1 MATAFAGAAAARRHG
16 PTALAVAC
24 LPSSPVAAYSPCVGL
39 RDLPMSV
46 RAAGGVRGVRDGP
59 AHQWCRRAIAAH
71 RVVACVAA
79 SAALYAC
86 GLAAATTRQPDALSP
101 AGLTIATL
109 VYVSFAIIAIV
120 RWPPWVA
127 VAVSTAGAVASIAAG
142 TPDLLVGPA
151 LVVGMLVFS
160 LRSERTPAIA
170 GTAAVIGVLLAGHL
184 MFGLRANT
192 GWSDVAVVPWAA
204 VAAAIGQAVRALA
217 GSVSRR

>member
-24 LPSSPVAAYSPCVGL
+24 LLSSPRAAYSPCVGL
-39 RDLPMSV
+39 RNLAMGV
-46 RAAGGVRGVRDGP
+46 RAAGGVRGVRDGR

-71 RVVACVAA
+71 RVAACVAA

-86 GLAAATTRQPDALSP
+86 GLVVATTRQPDALSP

-109 VYVSFAIIAIV
+109 VYVSFVIIAIV

-151 LVVGMLVFS
+151 LV
-160 LRSERTPAIA
+160 
-170 GTAAVIGVLLAGHL
+170 
-184 MFGLRANT
+184 
-192 GWSDVAVVPWAA
+192 
-204 VAAAIGQAVRALA
+204 
-217 GSVSRR
+217 